1 MQLTKSLFLAIGDN
15 DALEPLR
22 GRYDAQHYRLV
33 KFYYECSN
41 LRYLTS
47 LITVPKL
54 PQEPPNLLSEDESAP
69 RLPQRPKQEVE
80 RQIPPPPAPKTDE
93 PDEIGEFWKNEQARQ
108 NREYEDQQRVLEERQ

>member
-1 MQLTKSLFLAIGDN
+1 M
-15 DALEPLR
+15 EPLR

-69 RLPQRPKQEVE
+69 RLPQRPKQEIE
-80 RQIPPPPAPKTDE
+80 RQITPPPAPKVEE
-93 PDEIGEFWKNEQARQ
+93 PDDIGEF
-108 NREYEDQQRVLEERQ
+108 

>member
-1 MQLTKSLFLAIGDN
+1 ILTSGIATGDEE
-15 DALEPLR
+15 ALEPLR

-54 PQEPPNLLSEDESAP
+54 PQQPPSLLGEDEERPALP
-69 RLPQRPKQEVE
+69 RRPAKEIE
-80 RQIPPPPAPKTDE
+80 REPTPPPKATVTVPDPE
-93 PDEIGEFWKNEQARQ
+93 PINDFWSNE
-108 NREYEDQQRVLEERQ
+108 